1 MDVEKAHGSFGSLAP
16 LPVYRPTSSA
26 RRVFRPTG
34 SVLPTRRFA
43 HSPFRLFAALQRG
56 LEGMPT
62 ECCAFQALRKF
73 LYPGEST

>member
-1 MDVEKAHGSFGSLAP
+1 MISLGERWTLRSVWVIREP
-16 LPVYRPTSSA
+16 RPTS
-26 RRVFRPTG
+26 
-34 SVLPTRRFA
+34 LWPTRRFA
-43 HSPFRLFAALQRG
+43 HSPFRLFAPLQRG